1 MSSKLSPQKNLS
13 KEPLK
18 RPVFAKKSL
27 GQNFLEDKNI
37 VNKIIASTW
46 ANQNDVILEI
56 GPGLGALTIPLAYH
70 CHKIIAVEK
79 DEQLAD
85 ELKTSLKKLSI
96 NNVEIIEADILKELA
111 KGKTSQIVKKLG
123 NHYQVVANIPYY
135 LTSPLIRQLL
145 ESANQPE
152 GITLMIQKEVAQR
165 ICSQPPRMSLLSTAV
180 QYYSDPK
187 VLFYVSKNSF
197 WPKPKIDSAVIRIEP
212 KRKHSKDAIKFFKV
226 IKAGFSSPRKQIL
239 NNLSVG
245 LNKNK
250 EKIKEN
256 ILESKL
262 KPTQRAETLTV
273 GDWERLTSI
282 ILPNKK
288 TRN

>member
-1 MSSKLSPQKNLS
+1 MSSKLSPQNNSK
-13 KEPLK
+13 KEPIK

-37 VNKIIASTW
+37 VNKIVASTW
-46 ANQNDVILEI
+46 ANQNEVILEI

-70 CHKIIAVEK
+70 CHKLIAIEK

-85 ELKTSLKKLSI
+85 DLRTSLKKLSI
-96 NNVEIIEADILKELA
+96 NNVEILEGDILKELA
-111 KGKTSQIVKKLG
+111 KGKTNRLFKKLG
-123 NHYQVVANIPYY
+123 SHYQVVANIPYY

-145 ESANQPE
+145 ETSHQPE

-165 ICSQPPRMSLLSTAV
+165 ICSQPPRMSILSTSV

-187 VLFYVSKNSF
+187 ILFYVSKNSF

-212 KRKHSKDAIKFFKV
+212 KRKYTKAAIKFFKV

-245 LNKNK
+245 LNKDK
-250 EKIKEN
+250 EKTKQK
-256 ILESKL
+256 ILEAKL
-262 KPTQRAETLTV
+262 KPTQRAETLSV
-273 GDWERLTSI
+273 GDWEKLTAI

-288 TRN
+288 TRD